1 MDSLH
6 AIGFYVSATL
16 SVGGA
21 LSAAFLPKRE
31 TRGLALGATALGI
44 AGVDFSLSAGFA
56 GAVSLLCY
64 GAIAWLIASR
74 GYRGMESGVG
84 PAWRQLAA
92 VGAAG
97 LLAVAAFAAFRGDF
111 VHATFY
117 GGAFGV
123 SAVGRLLFAHDAA
136 ATEAV
141 GALILIALVGAT
153 AGWRA
158 RERGR

>member
-16 SVGGA
+16 LTGGA
-21 LSAAFLPKRE
+21 LLVAFLPKRE
-31 TRGLALGATALGI
+31 TRGLALAAVGLGL
-44 AGVDFSLSAGFA
+44 AGVDLSLSAGFA
-56 GAVSLLCY
+56 GTVTLLCY
-64 GAIAWLIASR
+64 LAMAWLFAGR
-74 GYRGMESGVG
+74 GYRTVEAGVAA
-84 PAWRQLAA
+84 PWRQLAA

-97 LLAVAAFAAFRGDF
+97 LLAVTCYAAFRADF

-123 SAVGRLLFAHDAA
+123 SSVGRLFFAHDAL

-158 RERGR
+158 RERSR